1 MQSFTG
7 SALKD
12 PAVLALSAKTRVKE
26 NSHMSAKL
34 PDLRPALVNISMKD
48 GSSFRAEV
56 ETNRGDWLDPYD
68 NAQLKNKYMSLATRR
83 WSDQESEEVYK
94 NLMTIDE
101 FPDVIQVF
109 DNY

>member
-1 MQSFTG
+1 
-7 SALKD
+7 
-12 PAVLALSAKTRVKE
+12 
-26 NSHMSAKL
+26 MSAKL